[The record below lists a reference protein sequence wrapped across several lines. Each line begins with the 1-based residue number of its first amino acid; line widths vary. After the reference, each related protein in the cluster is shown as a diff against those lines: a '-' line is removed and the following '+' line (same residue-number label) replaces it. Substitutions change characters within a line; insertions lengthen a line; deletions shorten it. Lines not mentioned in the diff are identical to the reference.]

1 MLPVERQ
8 NRIKSLI
15 QEREHMKI
23 SELSQE
29 LNVSEMTI
37 HRDLKPLIDQKY
49 VIKTFGGVTLSQHL
63 QKPPPSPEVCVI
75 CQRDINERL
84 AYRLILPNNQ
94 IEMAC
99 CAHCGLMRHRQ
110 LSGNAI
116 QPICHDFLK
125 HTTISASDTKYAMD
139 TSINTVF
146 CSLQVLTFEQKS
158 DAQKFTKGFVCFIYT
173 FEEAVSAIHEK
184 MDCPSCHQHESL
196 IIENDP
202 IKHQTNSQ
210 QQQKSNHL

>member
-37 HRDLKPLIDQKY
+37 HRDLKPLIDQEY

-63 QKPPPSPEVCVI
+63 QKLPPSPEVCVI

-116 QPICHDFLK
+116 QAICHDFLK
-125 HTTISASDTKYAMD
+125 HTTISAPDTWYVMD
-139 TSINTVF
+139 TSINIG
-146 CSLQVLTFEQKS
+146 CCQPQVLTFEQKS
-158 DAQKFTKGFVCFIYT
+158 DAEKFTKGFGGHIYT
-173 FEEAVSAIHEK
+173 FEEAVSAVHEK
-184 MDCPSCHQHESL
+184 MDCPSCHQHE
-196 IIENDP
+196 
-202 IKHQTNSQ
+202 
-210 QQQKSNHL
+210 

>member
-8 NRIKSLI
+8 NRIKSLM

-37 HRDLKPLIDQKY
+37 HRDLKPLIDQEY

-63 QKPPPSPEVCVI
+63 QKSPPSQEVCVI

-110 LSGNAI
+110 LSGNVI
-116 QPICHDFLK
+116 QAICHDFLK
-125 HTTISASDTKYAMD
+125 HTTISAPDTWYVMD
-139 TSINTVF
+139 TSINIG
-146 CSLQVLTFEQKS
+146 CCQPQVLTFEQKN
-158 DAQKFTKGFVCFIYT
+158 DAEKFIKGFGGQIYT
-173 FEEAVSAIHEK
+173 FEEAVTAVHEK
-184 MDCPSCHQHESL
+184 MDCPSCHQHE
-196 IIENDP
+196 
-202 IKHQTNSQ
+202 
-210 QQQKSNHL
+210 